1 MYLIQ
6 ISATEILVTEEMSKI
21 KWSKKNLY
29 NFITL
34 ILVKQTYV
42 FW

>member
-6 ISATEILVTEEMSKI
+6 ISATEILVTEEMGKI